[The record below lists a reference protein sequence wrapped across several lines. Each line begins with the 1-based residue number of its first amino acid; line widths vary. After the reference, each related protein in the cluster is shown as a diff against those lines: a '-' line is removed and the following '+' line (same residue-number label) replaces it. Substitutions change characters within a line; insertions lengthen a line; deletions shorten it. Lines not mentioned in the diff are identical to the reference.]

1 MANLK
6 SVQLAD
12 PMAWLASLARPESLM
27 AIAAFVLC
35 IALAWLMAWGV
46 RRLLSGYALTVLLG
60 RRLIDGV
67 LFPMLLLGLMF
78 IARLLLTQDKP
89 IALFD
94 ILLPVCTSLAVI
106 RLGVKVLQVA
116 FAGAAFVRALE
127 RTISWLAWA
136 AVVLWVTGVLP
147 MVLNEL
153 DQIHWKIGG
162 VLMSVRTLVEGALSA
177 GAVLIVVL
185 WISSAIEARL
195 LHSATGSDLSLRK
208 VISNTVRALLMFV
221 GLILGALVG
230 GIWALVQLP
239 TFALKGITVKGDVE
253 HNNEVTLRAN
263 VVTKFT
269 GNFFTADLVR
279 VRSAFESVPWVR
291 LASVQREFP
300 NRLRVTLQE
309 HKPVAYWGDDG
320 EQRMVNSFG
329 EVFEAN
335 TGDLEDDKMPR
346 LSGPDSQSQQ
356 VLAMYLA
363 LEPAFK
369 AMSLGVESLVL
380 TDRGSWRAKL
390 AHGAVIELGRGS
402 VDDVMVRVKRVSQTL
417 AQVTHKL
424 GRKVSAIESA
434 DLRHDN
440 GYALR
445 VRGVSTQDVSNKR

>member
-1 MANLK
+1 MTTRYTHMRPRPEVNA
-6 SVQLAD
+6 SVQVPLD
-12 PMAWLASLARPESLM
+12 VKLMHMAAS
-27 AIAAFVLC
+27 
-35 IALAWLMAWGV
+35 
-46 RRLLSGYALTVLLG
+46 
-60 RRLIDGV
+60 
-67 LFPMLLLGLMF
+67 
-78 IARLLLTQDKP
+78 
-89 IALFD
+89 
-94 ILLPVCTSLAVI
+94 
-106 RLGVKVLQVA
+106 
-116 FAGAAFVRALE
+116 
-127 RTISWLAWA
+127 
-136 AVVLWVTGVLP
+136 
-147 MVLNEL
+147 
-153 DQIHWKIGG
+153 
-162 VLMSVRTLVEGALSA
+162 
-177 GAVLIVVL
+177 
-185 WISSAIEARL
+185 
-195 LHSATGSDLSLRK
+195 
-208 VISNTVRALLMFV
+208 LMFV
-221 GLILGALVG
+221 GLIVGALVG
-230 GIWALVQLP
+230 CIWGLVQLP
-239 TFALKGITVKGDVE
+239 TFALQGITVKGDVE

-269 GNFFTADLVR
+269 GNFFTADLAR

-335 TGDLEDDKMPR
+335 TGDLDDDKMPR

-356 VLAMYLA
+356 VLSMYLA

-402 VDDVMVRVKRVSQTL
+402 VDDVMVRVQRVSQTL

-445 VRGVSTQDVSNKR
+445 VRGVSTQDVPNKR